1 MTNEIVI
8 SPVKDEKMNSHITT
22 SEVWKQAYKEEEIN
36 EKVIGLHSKWYKYN
50 IKFDGLKPVQMTKM
64 KEM

>member
-1 MTNEIVI
+1 
-8 SPVKDEKMNSHITT
+8 MNSHITT